1 MNTFEKSQILLLSL
15 LAILLTIAPLL
26 SSSLRT
32 PYLYIIT
39 NLVIVAL
46 GAQAGL
52 LSASSKPSDHDKKEG
67 TISAAHKPV
76 IAPELAYSSDKWFLA
91 HNDEDQRV
99 ASKCAQEKPKV
110 VELEKSLSEKIVGSV
125 KMESVKKCP
134 SMPSLFFI
142 GDGEADQGDLDEV
155 TDYNHEVEEE
165 EEIVELSGPELF
177 AKAETLI
184 GNFYKQLK
192 MQREESWKKIHGSY
206 QKAF

>member
-26 SSSLRT
+26 SSSQRT
-32 PYLYIIT
+32 PYLYVIT

-52 LSASSKPSDHDKKEG
+52 LSASSKPSDHDKRK
-67 TISAAHKPV
+67 KPM
-76 IAPELAYSSDKWFLA
+76 
-91 HNDEDQRV
+91 
-99 ASKCAQEKPKV
+99 V
-110 VELEKSLSEKIVGSV
+110 VELEKTLSEKIVGSV

>member
-1 MNTFEKSQILLLSL
+1 MNTLVRSQILLLSL
-15 LAILLTIAPLL
+15 LAILLIVAPLL

-32 PYLYIIT
+32 PYLYVIT

-52 LSASSKPSDHDKKEG
+52 LSASSKPSDHDKKKG

-76 IAPELAYSSDKWFLA
+76 IAPELACSSDKWFLA

-99 ASKCAQEKPKV
+99 ASKCAQKKPKV
-110 VELEKSLSEKIVGSV
+110 VELEKSLSEEIVGSV

-142 GDGEADQGDLDEV
+142 GDGEADEGDLDEV
-155 TDYNHEVEEE
+155 TDYNHEVEE